1 MADVIKKA
9 VVLEPNLPP
18 VNTQTEG
25 YSVRYRIVSEDRNR
39 SSHWSP
45 IYNLQANYTLETFGL
60 LVVEKNASHV
70 LVIWN
75 PVSIKKNGTLVKKAT
90 EYDVWL
96 NWHRSDDDGD
106 WLLFERVEGTS
117 LTILP
122 VDTYTINGVEQPS
135 PPNRLDVEIY
145 LVGSPP
151 IRSDAP
157 DAFLKAY
164 SKYDTT
170 I

>member
-9 VVLEPNLPP
+9 VVLESNLPP

-45 IYNLQANYTLETFGL
+45 IYNLKTNYTLDTPGL
-60 LVVEKNASHV
+60 LAVEKNASHV
-70 LVIWN
+70 LLIWN
-75 PVSIKKNGTLVKKAT
+75 PVGIKNGQTLVKRAT
-90 EYDVWL
+90 SYDIWL
-96 NWHRSDDDGD
+96 RWHKSDAGD
-106 WLLFERVEGTS
+106 WIFSERASATS

-122 VDTYTINGVEQPS
+122 PETYFIDGVDQEAL
-135 PPNRLDVEIY
+135 PNRLDVEIY
-145 LVGSPP
+145 VAGNPSL
-151 IRSDAP
+151 RSDSP
-157 DAFLKAY
+157 NAFLKAY
-164 SKYDTT
+164 YKNNTT